1 MKAEQRLWRTGDGGL
16 VLDGDPAGESL
27 AYTPGDDIAPR
38 DESLVPGQDP
48 AGDPAEEK
56 SGKTDDGQV
65 KAAAKQQA
73 RRPANKAAQPED
85 DK

>member
-38 DESLVPGQDP
+38 DESLVPGQDS
-48 AGDPAEEK
+48 ASDPANEK
-56 SGKTDDGQV
+56 SDETDGGQG

-73 RRPANKAAQPED
+73 RRPANKAAKPEG